1 MKKQSKKEYKKYIK
15 KLPVFHPFGQQRND
29 DRHYKNYY
37 DNYETAFNESSLL
50 LEIKE
55 NRLKSKFKLI
65 SEKSEG
71 NHIVIWVSGFLSED
85 SEPELLWKNLLSFEK
100 NWPVYSYNWSS
111 NTYSC
116 FFPSVK
122 TTDIITFGTA
132 ATVLSV
138 PMVSVVQMVSRAWS
152 SGIQGFKDSM
162 KNSKS
167 SGKLLAHALYMQ
179 YPFVNKSISLIGF
192 SLGTQVIWSWLEEL
206 EKLGAY
212 SISKCSL
219 FNLCIVYNV
228 YLLGGA
234 FSISDNDKF
243 SRSLDVVRG
252 KVVNAYSFY
261 DIALL
266 VYTGIT
272 FSPPIGRT
280 PIFDI
285 LDKKNMTEVEIECQK
300 QYNKYR
306 AKHKIQNYDVTDEVH
321 LHINYRENLKEV
333 LSKMK
338 YSS

>member
-1 MKKQSKKEYKKYIK
+1 MNMINLRSMSRNSPYSTHLVDQKINQIMKNLISKTINKALI
-15 KLPVFHPFGQQRND
+15 
-29 DRHYKNYY
+29 
-37 DNYETAFNESSLL
+37 ESCMHLGFDEDSL
-50 LEIKE
+50 IS
-55 NRLKSKFKLI
+55 RFKLI

-85 SEPELLWKNLLSFEK
+85 SNPEEDWENLLSFDK
-100 NWPVYSYNWSS
+100 SWPIYDYNWSS
-111 NTYSC
+111 NTCLIPINLSA
-116 FFPSVK
+116 K
-122 TTDIITFGTA
+122 TIDWAIPTLLNNPISSFVQLLFQTWSAGIEGF
-132 ATVLSV
+132 LST
-138 PMVSVVQMVSRAWS
+138 MNNAK
-152 SGIQGFKDSM
+152 I
-162 KNSKS
+162 

-219 FNLCIVYNV
+219 SNLCIVYNV